1 MRNTRKAL
9 AIVAVAAAVML
20 SGCASAHSN
29 ASLIAAAPEAV
40 SVSSSPVGTW
50 GTKAQSTPN
59 AVFNSDGTV
68 TGSDG
73 CNDFQGTWN
82 GSAGPIAVGPLWASA
97 VACPS
102 VDTWLTGMT
111 SVTVSGD
118 TLAVYAGDK
127 QIGTLTKG

>member
-1 MRNTRKAL
+1 MAGAT
-9 AIVAVAAAVML
+9 VAVAAAIVL

-40 SVSSSPVGTW
+40 SASSSPVGTW
-50 GTKAQSTPN
+50 GTDAQSAPN
-59 AVFNSDGTV
+59 AAFNSDGTV

-73 CNDFQGTWN
+73 CNDFQGTWS
-82 GSAGPIAVGPLWASA
+82 GSEGSIAVGSLVASA

-111 SVTVSGD
+111 SVSVSGD